1 MAVPNNN
8 QASQTTKPENP
19 STEPESFFLQTRKK
33 GPSVPGRIAFTALR
47 LLDLPWQ
54 YYLLKSGLGINILQR
69 IGLTPLP
76 QHSSIQTFLISGL
89 NPYHTLILI
98 LAIGSSSK
106 QIYWNHQINEQ
117 RFPFKFAVVVAVYNT
132 VLNTLNALLSLWTP
146 TSQQPGFYHLPPAA
160 IFLGLSLY
168 LLGLTLEWVSEIQRS
183 NFKADPKN
191 AGKPF
196 SGGLFGY
203 ARNINYGGY
212 ALWRMGYSLCC
223 GGLVWASVVGMWLV
237 GDFVARAIPDMDAY
251 CAQRYGKQWDEVR
264 RKVPYKLLPWIY

>member
-8 QASQTTKPENP
+8 QASQTTKPEDS
-19 STEPESFFLQTRKK
+19 STESQSFFLQTRKK
-33 GPSVPGRIAFTALR
+33 GPSIPGRIAFTALR

-69 IGLTPLP
+69 IGLTPITP
-76 QHSSIQTFLISGL
+76 TQTSLGVGL
-89 NPYHTLILI
+89 SPYHNLILI

-106 QIYWNHQINEQ
+106 QIYWNHRINQQ
-117 RFPFKFAVVVAVYNT
+117 RFPFKFAVAVAVYNT
-132 VLNTLNALLSLWTP
+132 LLNTLNSLLALWTR
-146 TSQQPGFYHLPPAA
+146 TSQQPGFYHYPPTV
-160 IFLGLSLY
+160 IILGFSLY

-196 SGGLFGY
+196 SGGLFGH

-212 ALWRMGYSLCC
+212 ALWRMGYSFCC
-223 GGLVWASVVGMWLV
+223 GGLVWASLIGVWLV
-237 GDFVARAIPDMDAY
+237 GDFCGRAIPDMDGY